1 MDEFSIYN
9 TKSGDKIISV
19 KPVSGI
25 EGGGNE
31 EKSENPN
38 KERIERLKSKI
49 KLLNDELY
57 RLESVNKEV

>member
-9 TKSGDKIISV
+9 TKSGDKIVSV

-31 EKSENPN
+31 GKGDNPN

-57 RLESVNKEV
+57 RLEGVNK

>member
-9 TKSGDKIISV
+9 TKSGDKIVSV

-31 EKSENPN
+31 EKGENPN
-38 KERIERLKSKI
+38 KERIGRLKSKI

-57 RLESVNKEV
+57 RLEGVNKEV